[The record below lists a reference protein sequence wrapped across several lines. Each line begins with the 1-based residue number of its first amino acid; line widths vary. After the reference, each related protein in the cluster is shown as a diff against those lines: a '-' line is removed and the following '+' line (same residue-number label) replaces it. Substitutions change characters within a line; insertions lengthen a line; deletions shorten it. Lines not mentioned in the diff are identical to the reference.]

1 MPRKIIDLR
10 KSFVFLSLLILMLS
24 LLTACGDKEE
34 EAEDVSDNQVVVFRY
49 GDYIVTKGEVYI
61 YANTVKQRYEMQ
73 YGENVWQLSLPV
85 SPDGEDTMI
94 NLTRQEVVEEIVRV
108 KTLYSHANEF
118 GVTLNDERRAEID
131 AQSQEF
137 FNGLTDEDISSMG
150 ITKDM
155 ICSVITENE
164 IAKAVESKLL
174 ENNPVEIS
182 DEEARVTTF
191 FDMYFACYSID
202 ESGNVIRFSKEDRDK
217 QYENAL
223 QACSTLATAGIGDN
237 PDDENIEKLSDY
249 YGLEQAKEYS
259 MSPEEILETYGDD
272 IYNLLYSMENG
283 AYSTVVE
290 SEYGYHVFQMLAL
303 TDRKETNARKEI
315 MTKEA
320 IGKQLNSKLAKWQK
334 DIDKDFVYPDSINM
348 EVYDTIAF
356 EQE

>member
-1 MPRKIIDLR
+1 MPQIIYYIR
-10 KSFVFLSLLILMLS
+10 KSFVFLSLLILMSS
-24 LLTACGDKEE
+24 LLTGCGDEDTV
-34 EAEDVSDNQVVVFRY
+34 AEDVPDNQVVVFRY

-108 KTLYSHANEF
+108 KTLYSHAKEF
-118 GVTLNDERRAEID
+118 GVALTDERMAEIT
-131 AQSQEF
+131 SQAEEF
-137 FNGLTDEDISSMG
+137 YDGLTDEDISSME

-155 ICSVITENE
+155 VCSVMTENE
-164 IAKAVESKLL
+164 IAKAVEHKLL
-174 ENNPVEIS
+174 ENDPVEIS
-182 DEEARVTTF
+182 DEEARITTF

-249 YGLEQAKEYS
+249 YNLEQAKEQS

-290 SEYGYHVFQMLAL
+290 SEYGYHVFQMIAL

-320 IGKQLNSKLAKWQK
+320 IGKQLDNKLAKWQN
-334 DIDKDFVYPDSINM
+334 DIDKDFVYPDSVNM

-356 EQE
+356 EQK